1 MVGER
6 RLRQRAGVERHEA
19 WVLGAPGRER
29 AVLLDAAGRVVARRE
44 GEARQVMWRESELR
58 PLIRRVD
65 VILHNHPG
73 GSSLGE
79 DDLGLAL
86 YLNAREL
93 IALTPSRK
101 YRLSR
106 PAEDWPARRDLLG
119 AIADER
125 MRLVQ
130 EMVAARDAGRIG
142 NNQIERLFYH
152 VLWERVAS
160 HFPDRLSYGAERR
173 GNDQDRQEEAP
184 EYEAGS

>member
-1 MVGER
+1 VREQR
-6 RLRQRAGVERHEA
+6 PLQRAVLDRHEA
-19 WVLGAPGRER
+19 WVLGAAGRER

-58 PLIRRVD
+58 PLIGRVD

-86 YLNAREL
+86 FLNAREL
-93 IALTPSRK
+93 IALTRSRT
-101 YRLSR
+101 YRLGR
-106 PAEDWPARRDLLG
+106 ATERWPARRDLLG

-125 MRLVQ
+125 ARLVK

-142 NNQIERLFYH
+142 DDQIERLFYH

-160 HFPDRLSYGAERR
+160 RFPDRLSYTAERR
-173 GNDQDRQEEAP
+173 GSDHDSEEGAP
-184 EYEAGS
+184 GH